1 MGEAVFARLL
11 PDMVP
16 KAGLEPARLSPLPPQ
31 DSVSTNSTTW
41 AIFVRMLRG
50 FSLQQPEADRQMLHQ
65 FQELCS
71 QRLQFAPA

>member
-1 MGEAVFARLL
+1 
-11 PDMVP
+11 
-16 KAGLEPARLSPLPPQ
+16 
-31 DSVSTNSTTW
+31 
-41 AIFVRMLRG
+41 VRMLRG

>member
-1 MGEAVFARLL
+1 MRLAI
-11 PDMVP
+11 MVP

-65 FQELCS
+65 FLELCS